1 MSSTG
6 TTQTPP
12 TTETVEPGYDIILV
26 GGQSNAAGF
35 PDDGGY
41 DEELDKGDDRIFM
54 MDIQGTSSNPGAGNN
69 AIVKAQHP
77 IANGFDDDPYEDW
90 HNEVSPPDPNTQISF
105 VLDFAKSYANTY
117 LAENRQVLIIS
128 NAIGGSSIESWVSG
142 GKYMNGLIER
152 LNIALELEG
161 ENRVVAMLWHQGEAD
176 SGMAEATCRDNLIN
190 VINTVRTAAKDAN
203 LPFIGGQTTSGGE
216 ICNTVWQKLIEEG
229 YISNIG
235 FASSVG
241 AEHSS
246 KESVHFSSAGYR
258 FMAVKYF
265 EQYQNIVS
273 TNQEGGEGTTT
284 TPPTTNENW
293 QTAVV
298 TDFKTAETG
307 IPILSGNSISTGN
320 ATSEGFQY
328 VVANDGVKAIR
339 FKATFNESSLSAFDS
354 VISILLGED
363 TNNYYAMNVAAFRD
377 GYKFLGYKKIT
388 QGGAALTPTIL
399 ENGFTL
405 NNYQGLT
412 SGSYVEIRID
422 NGKLILSVSID
433 GQTYNRVIE
442 ESFSNYAADFKL
454 TGATEK
460 GVTFENSPV
469 GVIFHLDVE
478 ITDVTVLK

>member
-1 MSSTG
+1 MRLVS
-6 TTQTPP
+6 QMIM
-12 TTETVEPGYDIILV
+12 DI
-26 GGQSNAAGF
+26 
-35 PDDGGY
+35 

-128 NAIGGSSIESWVSG
+128 NAIGGSPISNWVSG

-152 LNIALELEG
+152 LNIALDLEG

-176 SGMAEATCRDNLIN
+176 SGMAEATYKENLLN
-190 VINTVRTAAKDAN
+190 VINTVRTAVGNPN
-203 LPFIGGQTTSGGE
+203 LPFIGGQTTGGA
-216 ICNTVWQKLIEEG
+216 ISDTVWQKLVEENTV
-229 YISNIG
+229 SNIG

-284 TPPTTNENW
+284 TPPTTNEDW
-293 QTAVV
+293 QTATVA
-298 TDFKTAETG
+298 DFKTTETG
-307 IPILSGNSISTGN
+307 APVLSENRISTEN
-320 ATSEGFQY
+320 TTSEGFQFL
-328 VVANDGVKAIR
+328 VASNDVKAIR
-339 FKATFNESSLSAFDS
+339 FKTNFVFEDDFNA
-354 VISILLGED
+354 VISIILGED
-363 TNNYYAMNVAAFRD
+363 DVNYYAMNVAGYKK
-377 GYKFLGYKKIT
+377 GYKFLGYKKVAA
-388 QGGAALTPTIL
+388 GGAALGNTVLVNEFTL
-399 ENGFTL
+399 ENYTGLETE
-405 NNYQGLT
+405 NYL
-412 SGSYVEIRID
+412 EIRID
-422 NGKLILSVSID
+422 NGKLILSVSTD

-442 ESFSNYAADFKL
+442 ESFSNYAADFTL
-454 TGATEK
+454 SGETEK

-469 GVIFHLDVE
+469 GVIFHSDIE

>member
-1 MSSTG
+1 MRLVS
-6 TTQTPP
+6 QMIM
-12 TTETVEPGYDIILV
+12 DI
-26 GGQSNAAGF
+26 
-35 PDDGGY
+35 

-54 MDIQGTSSNPGAGNN
+54 MDIQGTSSNPAPGNN

-77 IANGFDDDPYEDW
+77 IANGFNDDPFEVPR
-90 HNEVSPPDPNTQISF
+90 HNGYSIPDPNTNISF

-128 NAIGGSSIESWVSG
+128 NAIGSSPISNWVPG
-142 GKYMNGLIER
+142 GQYMNKLIER
-152 LNIALELEG
+152 LNIALNLEG

-176 SGMAEATCRDNLIN
+176 ASMAEATYKENLLN
-190 VINTVRTAAKDAN
+190 VINTVRTAVGNPN
-203 LPFIGGQTTSGGE
+203 LPFIGGQTTGGA
-216 ICNTVWQKLIEEG
+216 ISDTVWQKLIQENSV
-229 YISNIG
+229 SNIG

-284 TPPTTNENW
+284 TPPTTNEDW

-298 TDFKTAETG
+298 TDFKTTETG

-363 TNNYYAMNVAAFRD
+363 TNNYYAMNVAAF
-377 GYKFLGYKKIT
+377 
-388 QGGAALTPTIL
+388 
-399 ENGFTL
+399 
-405 NNYQGLT
+405 
-412 SGSYVEIRID
+412 
-422 NGKLILSVSID
+422 
-433 GQTYNRVIE
+433 
-442 ESFSNYAADFKL
+442 
-454 TGATEK
+454 
-460 GVTFENSPV
+460 
-469 GVIFHLDVE
+469 
-478 ITDVTVLK
+478 

>member
-1 MSSTG
+1 MRLVS
-6 TTQTPP
+6 QMIM
-12 TTETVEPGYDIILV
+12 DI
-26 GGQSNAAGF
+26 
-35 PDDGGY
+35 

-54 MDIQGTSSNPGAGNN
+54 MDIQGTSSNPGPGNN

-77 IANGFDDDPYEDW
+77 IANGFDDDDDFELSR
-90 HNEVSPPDPNTQISF
+90 HNVYSAPDSNTNISF

-128 NAIGGSSIESWVSG
+128 NAIGGSPISNWVSG

-152 LNIALELEG
+152 LNIALDLEG

-176 SGMAEATCRDNLIN
+176 ASMAEATYKENLLN
-190 VINTVRTAAKDAN
+190 VINTVRTAVGNPN

-216 ICNTVWQKLIEEG
+216 ICNTVWQKLIEENTV
-229 YISNIG
+229 SNIG

-284 TPPTTNENW
+284 TPPTTNEDW

-412 SGSYVEIRID
+412 SGSYLEIRID
-422 NGKLILSVSID
+422 NGKLILSVSTD
-433 GQTYNRVIE
+433 GQTYTKVLE
-442 ESFSNYAADFKL
+442 ESFENYSADFTL
-454 TGATEK
+454 SGETEK

-469 GVIFHLDVE
+469 GVIFHSDIE